1 MLKALIFDVDGTL
14 AETEETHRAAF
25 NEAFARAGLGW
36 SWDRDLYGKLL
47 KVAGGKERI
56 RHYIQAH
63 QPGYAARAN
72 LGGFVAG
79 LHKVKTALYGELIS
93 SGATD
98 LRPGVEDLMTAAKR
112 DGVRLA
118 IATTT
123 SRPNVDK
130 LLRATLGAHWTDII
144 EFVAAADS
152 ADVKKP
158 APDVYLRTLRGLDLP
173 ASACVAIED
182 TNNGLRAARGAGI
195 STVVTPSIYSAD
207 EDFEGA
213 CAVAA
218 SLCELVPRKSGAM
231 ARGPAILAAI
241 QELHRGIAG

>member
-1 MLKALIFDVDGTL
+1 LP
-14 AETEETHRAAF
+14 
-25 NEAFARAGLGW
+25 
-36 SWDRDLYGKLL
+36 S
-47 KVAGGKERI
+47 
-56 RHYIQAH
+56 QASH
-63 QPGYAARAN
+63 
-72 LGGFVAG
+72 
-79 LHKVKTALYGELIS
+79 LYGELIS

-130 LLRATLGAHWTDII
+130 LLRTTLGAHWTDII
-144 EFVAAADS
+144 ELVAAADS

-158 APDVYLRTLRGLDLP
+158 AHDVYLRTLRGLDLP

-182 TNNGLRAARGAGI
+182 TNNDLRAARGAGI

-218 SLCELVPRKSGAM
+218 SLCELAPRKSGSM

-241 QELHRGIAG
+241 QELHRGPPVDSAWSN